1 MWIIDS
7 LFFFS
12 GMEQVVPNII
22 SPLERGWKVPSGV
35 EGSITSEV
43 GGSDGSGCQ
52 RRLPTNKEG
61 VKPLD
66 LFSGDE
72 IFPNHNEE

>member
-1 MWIIDS
+1 
-7 LFFFS
+7 
-12 GMEQVVPNII
+12 MEQVVPNSI
-22 SPLERGWKVPSGV
+22 SPLECRCKMQCGVDSSSRSG
-35 EGSITSEV
+35 
-43 GGSDGSGCQ
+43 DGSSPCKRQ
-52 RRLPTNKEG
+52 LPTNKEG

>member
-1 MWIIDS
+1 
-7 LFFFS
+7 
-12 GMEQVVPNII
+12 MEQVVPNSLI
-22 SPLERGWKVPSGV
+22 SPLERGWKVPSGSGV
-35 EGSITSEV
+35 EGSSRIEE

>member
-1 MWIIDS
+1 
-7 LFFFS
+7 
-12 GMEQVVPNII
+12 MEQVVPNIM
-22 SPLERGWKVPSGV
+22 SPLERGWKVLPSGV
-35 EGSITSEV
+35 EGSTRSEV
-43 GGSDGSGCQ
+43 SGSDGSGCQ
-52 RRLPTNKEG
+52 RRLPTTKEG

>member
-1 MWIIDS
+1 
-7 LFFFS
+7 
-12 GMEQVVPNII
+12 MEQVVPNSMI
-22 SPLERGWKVPSGV
+22 SPLERGWKVPSGSGV
-35 EGSITSEV
+35 EGSSRSE
-43 GGSDGSGCQ
+43 GSGCQ

>member
-1 MWIIDS
+1 
-7 LFFFS
+7 
-12 GMEQVVPNII
+12 MEQVVPNSMI
-22 SPLERGWKVPSGV
+22 SPLERGWKVPSGSGV
-35 EGSITSEV
+35 EGSGRSE
-43 GGSDGSGCQ
+43 GSGCQ